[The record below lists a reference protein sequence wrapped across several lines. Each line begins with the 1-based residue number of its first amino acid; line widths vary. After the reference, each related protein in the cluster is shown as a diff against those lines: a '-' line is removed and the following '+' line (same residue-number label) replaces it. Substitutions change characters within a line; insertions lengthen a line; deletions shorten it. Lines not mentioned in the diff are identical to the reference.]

1 MVELKGG
8 NPELRALSREAS
20 SQLLRTTVLRAI
32 RPRRGATESREVFER
47 RLGRELRRLR
57 RALLAQPQQW
67 LVTLPVHGFY
77 KGGLPFT
84 FGGIAFQQCDD
95 TATRALAAR
104 IGTFEPRRRVR
115 EEKVRAENRARRR
128 FLEEFVTGFVDHDAL
143 ATATVSAVDHK
154 AAERIGGE
162 KIHRAVDIINFF
174 APMFHVHLD
183 SHRASVPPDAP
194 RRLNQRS

>member
-8 NPELRALSREAS
+8 NPELRALSREAC

-32 RPRRGATESREVFER
+32 RPRRGATESREV
-47 RLGRELRRLR
+47 
-57 RALLAQPQQW
+57 
-67 LVTLPVHGFY
+67 
-77 KGGLPFT
+77 
-84 FGGIAFQQCDD
+84 FQQCDD